1 MNLQEEL
8 RKSLGEIAR
17 MQIELSEKDMLQ
29 DELLRLKSTME
40 QMEETPSRSASPAQP
55 VNKLLIELNAANT
68 EIERLQKGSLDEREG
83 LSADVLTLQDQLQA
97 TQTELEQV
105 RREFAN
111 TKEDIAKR
119 EFEFAT
125 TIKKLEEEA
134 QSAESVLQQAAEG
147 KMPMVPFV
155 TEMEEDL
162 AASESRIR
170 LLSDQFANEQKRAS
184 EVIEELSQE
193 LELAQARNK
202 QALDQLSRRELE
214 LTNKDQEVT
223 TLAQQKKD
231 LEEEL
236 EVVKVIA
243 GQLQDLNQV
252 LEDTKETQS
261 VQTQTDD
268 QIVGSLKDELNRAK
282 IELVVALEEKEKMQ
296 DNFSDRLNN
305 LEMQLEDARNEM
317 FEEQEIFQETTSESK
332 ILVSELKTE
341 LEAARAEIA
350 QMKSSGISESLE
362 TKEAVAQLQEA
373 LGTIRILQE
382 SLQEAEA
389 ANLEVDNLRSELAD
403 TMTGQLAKFEDV
415 ENEKKS
421 PTRPSPKFRSRDCTF
436 TPDK

>member
-1 MNLQEEL
+1 M
-8 RKSLGEIAR
+8 
-17 MQIELSEKDMLQ
+17 
-29 DELLRLKSTME
+29 
-40 QMEETPSRSASPAQP
+40 
-55 VNKLLIELNAANT
+55 
-68 EIERLQKGSLDEREG
+68 
-83 LSADVLTLQDQLQA
+83 
-97 TQTELEQV
+97 
-105 RREFAN
+105 
-111 TKEDIAKR
+111 
-119 EFEFAT
+119 
-125 TIKKLEEEA
+125 
-134 QSAESVLQQAAEG
+134 AESVLQQAAEG

-184 EVIEELSQE
+184 EVIEALSQE

-214 LTNKDQEVT
+214 LTSKDQEVT
-223 TLAQQKKD
+223 SLAQQKKD

-261 VQTQTDD
+261 SQTQTSD
-268 QIVGSLKDELNRAK
+268 QVVGSLKDELNRAK

-296 DNFSDRLNN
+296 DEFSDRLNN

-332 ILVSELKTE
+332 ILVSELKSE
-341 LEAARAEIA
+341 LEAARLEIA
-350 QMKSSGISESLE
+350 QMKRSGISESVE

-403 TMTGQLAKFEDV
+403 TMSGQLAKFEEV
-415 ENEKKS
+415 ENEKRNLQDQVQNLEAEIALIRETNSDLKLLNS
-421 PTRPSPKFRSRDCTF
+421 EPALIYKQN
-436 TPDK
+436 